1 MYEFIRGPMMWISFI
16 LFIIGLTYQII
27 QIIRITGKREKNYY
41 TTIDKKRDNSK
52 ILNFFKFG
60 WFLRGIKNFPASL
73 KRTVLS
79 TQPFVVIVS
88 IIFHLGIIVTPILVL
103 GHNILIFES
112 FRFKIYTLPEY
123 VTDIMTVIFLV
134 SAFIF
139 LVRRIFLR
147 KVRAV
152 SSIYDYIVLFITI
165 GPFLTGFLAYHQ
177 VAIYKHIMIAHMITG
192 QLMFIAAGWSKLSH
206 MIFFFFVR
214 FFVGSEYS
222 FGQGSRKWQ

>member
-1 MYEFIRGPMMWISFI
+1 MCLI
-16 LFIIGLTYQII
+16 
-27 QIIRITGKREKNYY
+27 
-41 TTIDKKRDNSK
+41 
-52 ILNFFKFG
+52 
-60 WFLRGIKNFPASL
+60 

-79 TQPFVVIVS
+79 TNPFITVLSV
-88 IIFHLGIIVTPILVL
+88 IFHLGIIITPIFVL

-112 FRFKIYTLPEY
+112 FRFKIGTLPEF

-134 SAFIF
+134 SA
-139 LVRRIFLR
+139 LVILIRRIFSR
-147 KVRAV
+147 RVRAV

-177 VAIYKHIMIAHMITG
+177 LVNYKNVMIAHMILG
-192 QLMFIAAGWSKLSH
+192 QVMFIAAGWSKLSH

-222 FGQGSRKWQ
+222 LGAGKRRWQ